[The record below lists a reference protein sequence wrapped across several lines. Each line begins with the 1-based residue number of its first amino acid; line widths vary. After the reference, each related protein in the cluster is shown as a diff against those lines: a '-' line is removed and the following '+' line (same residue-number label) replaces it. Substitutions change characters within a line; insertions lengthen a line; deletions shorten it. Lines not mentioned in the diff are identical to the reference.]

1 MTTYREL
8 KREIT
13 ESASNYEGIFWAF
26 NDKQFKKGLGKL
38 GLNGADVASG
48 KLAKLG
54 AGGFILADKKESYWK
69 HIDGLH
75 AKMKKAL
82 KNEAF
87 LLEAL
92 IYELINHEFIITYD
106 ATDALESLSLK
117 ADDVPSELLKEAKRE
132 AVRRCE

>member
-26 NDKQFKKGLGKL
+26 NDKQFKKGLAEL

-54 AGGFILADKKESYWK
+54 AGGFILAERKESYWK

-75 AKMKKAL
+75 AKMKQAL

-117 ADDVPSELLKEAKRE
+117 VDDVPSELLKEAKRE

>member
-1 MTTYREL
+1 MTTYKEL

-13 ESASNYEGIFWAF
+13 ESASNYDGIFWAF
-26 NDKQFKKGLGKL
+26 NNNQFNEGCEKL
-38 GLNGADVASG
+38 GLNKEDIESG

-69 HIDGLH
+69 HLDGLH
-75 AKMKKAL
+75 AKMKQAL

-92 IYELINHEFIITYD
+92 IYELINHEFIYTYD
-106 ATDALESLSLK
+106 ASAALESLALN
-117 ADDVPSELLKEAKRE
+117 ADDVPSEILKEAKRE

>member
-1 MTTYREL
+1 MTTYKEL

-13 ESASNYEGIFWAF
+13 ESASNYDGIFWAF
-26 NDKQFKKGLGKL
+26 NDKQFKKGLEDL

-75 AKMKKAL
+75 AKMERAL

-92 IYELINHEFIITYD
+92 IYELINHEFIYTYD
-106 ATDALESLSLK
+106 ASDALASLSLNV
-117 ADDVPSELLKEAKRE
+117 DDVPSEILKEAKKE

>member
-13 ESASNYEGIFWAF
+13 ESASNYSGIFWAF
-26 NDKQFKKGLGKL
+26 NDKQFKKGLAEL

-75 AKMKKAL
+75 AKMKQAL

-117 ADDVPSELLKEAKRE
+117 VDDVPSELLKEAKRE